1 MIGGSLGVAACVAM
15 TGWPVTYQKERDVIL
30 AFGAGPEVSEVFPD
44 YLLTSP
50 VNQTFAAVAARW
62 RPMTLRQKFEDVV
75 IFVLAALITVIIA
88 MAVWSLA
95 LKILSS
101 AVPSNGFDPTD
112 YVVFQA
118 LFGSILTVIIALE
131 FQRSL
136 MVVTERRHG
145 IVQVR
150 TVVLIALLAIV
161 RKVLILDLVTTDA
174 ALLFGLAATILALGA
189 VHRLVRERG
198 GGAGLS

>member
-1 MIGGSLGVAACVAM
+1 MRL
-15 TGWPVTYQKERDVIL
+15 
-30 AFGAGPEVSEVFPD
+30 
-44 YLLTSP
+44 
-50 VNQTFAAVAARW
+50 NQTFAAVAARW
-62 RPMTLRQKFEDVV
+62 RPMSLRQKFEDVI
-75 IFVLAALITVIIA
+75 IFVLTALITVIIA

-101 AVPSNGFDPTD
+101 AVLSNGFDPTD

-161 RKVLILDLVTTDA
+161 RKVLILDLVTADA

-189 VHRLVRERG
+189 VHRLVRERDG
-198 GGAGLS
+198 SGRA